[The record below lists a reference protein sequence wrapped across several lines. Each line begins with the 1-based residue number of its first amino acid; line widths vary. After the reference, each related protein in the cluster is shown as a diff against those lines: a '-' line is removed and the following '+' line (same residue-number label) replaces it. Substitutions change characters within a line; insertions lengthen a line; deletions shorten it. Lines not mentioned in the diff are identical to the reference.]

1 MGDTQS
7 QKAWLSAAKR
17 TLSKTHPGLT
27 WDDFAALAG
36 IEPRAFKTY
45 RMPEGSKDYRK
56 MPSIVEAAIKALL
69 EKVSQPAEARP
80 AHSDTSALLIPAL
93 AALVVRLA
101 RASLID
107 GRMIAGIT
115 KFPGVPVGLSPED
128 RTAMA
133 LVSRAC
139 LANGLPDRGAEI
151 HDLLWACTQPLE
163 EWLAVPE
170 VQTAGLGKTNL
181 IHGEDGIPTAEAEEL
196 ASKFTGATAGLE
208 EQLFLKFLELLGKQP
223 TVMANE
229 YYTLVREFVVRH
241 PICTSE
247 ELRKFGNDIHLQIW
261 LLLNQEF
268 YEPVPESWQIGSAV
282 PLCAHCG
289 NAMKQGKAGLVCRTA
304 SCAVSNAAK
313 QGGLAKAT
321 DIVRVTR
328 GIRQYWV
335 EPGIDELR
343 LFDAL
348 CEMGLPAELYPKRD
362 RVDIAVGEAGIDL
375 KTYTSPETLGRKFK
389 LGIGGLAHYEPKLLV
404 IPDWVQRATP
414 SYLDR
419 LKAAME
425 REDVSCMTVSQAI
438 AFFGKKGVARA

>member
-1 MGDTQS
+1 MLTSLEPIDTN
-7 QKAWLSAAKR
+7 
-17 TLSKTHPGLT
+17 
-27 WDDFAALAG
+27 
-36 IEPRAFKTY
+36 
-45 RMPEGSKDYRK
+45 
-56 MPSIVEAAIKALL
+56 
-69 EKVSQPAEARP
+69 
-80 AHSDTSALLIPAL
+80 ALLIPAL

-107 GRMIAGIT
+107 GRVIAGIT
-115 KFPGVPVGLSPED
+115 KFPGVPVGLSSED
-128 RTAMA
+128 RRAMA

-139 LANGLPDRGAEI
+139 LSHGLPDRGAEI
-151 HDLLWACTQPLE
+151 HELLWACTQPLE
-163 EWLAVPE
+163 DWLDVPE
-170 VQTAGLGKTNL
+170 VHAAGLGKTNF
-181 IHGEDGIPTAEAEEL
+181 IQEDDGIPTAEAEEL
-196 ASKFTGATAGLE
+196 ASKFTGITAGLE

-223 TVMANE
+223 TLVANE

-241 PICTSE
+241 PICRSD

-268 YEPVPESWQIGSAV
+268 YEPVPESWQVGAAV
-282 PLCAHCG
+282 PLCAYCG
-289 NAMKQGKAGLVCRTA
+289 NAMKQGSAGLVCRTS
-304 SCAVSNAAK
+304 SCAASTPAE
-313 QGGLAKAT
+313 QGGSAKAA

-348 CEMGLPAELYPKRD
+348 CRMGLAADLYPNRD

-389 LGIGGLAHYEPKLLV
+389 LSIGGLAHYEPKLLV

-419 LKAAME
+419 LKASME
-425 REDVSCMTVSQAI
+425 RDYVLCMTVSETI
-438 AFFGKKGVARA
+438 AFFAKGPLCA